1 MESRRIVD
9 AVHAEA
15 LADLADE
22 DRSCLLRVL
31 GRLAQGPLAVP
42 AETSRPARRA
52 RQQ

>member
-9 AVHAEA
+9 GVHADA
-15 LADLADE
+15 LADLAEE
-22 DRSCLLRVL
+22 DRACLLRVL
-31 GRLAQGPLAVP
+31 GRLAEGPPAVP